1 MEESRVIKLK
11 EQAKIVI
18 VATGAGV
25 AGVIVGALAGAYVYA
40 KGRTDQFEDDVGTL
54 AALGKAGAIKLEL
67 PEITE
72 TTTWKNIYD

>member
-11 EQAKIVI
+11 EQAKIVV
-18 VATGAGV
+18 VATGV
-25 AGVIVGALAGAYVYA
+25 AGVIVGALTGAYVYA

>member
-18 VATGAGV
+18 VATGV

-54 AALGKAGAIKLEL
+54 AALGKAGVIKLEL